1 MLAQKTAYGDAGDV
15 QSCFSMEKISKVMQI
30 ACIILRNVFF
40 TKSTKLEKENF
51 NVFAHISG
59 LR

>member
-15 QSCFSMEKISKVMQI
+15 QSCFSMEKISKVMQN
-30 ACIILRNVFF
+30 CMHNFEKCFF
-40 TKSTKLEKENF
+40 TKSTKLEKENL